1 MSIPQEKVR
10 HTHPRPYYKLVIMGF
25 SEKQFL
31 FQTLLQHKQ
40 KCNLQLGRFH
50 TQMSGCH
57 HYSSND
63 KLRGQKNHFSP
74 NVTLTPIIESG
85 GKY

>member
-1 MSIPQEKVR
+1 
-10 HTHPRPYYKLVIMGF
+10 MGF

-40 KCNLQLGRFH
+40 KQSATGQVSH
-50 TQMSGCH
+50 PDEHCH
-57 HYSSND
+57 HYISNY
-63 KLRGQKNHFSP
+63 KLCGQKNLFFP
-74 NVTLTPIIESG
+74 NVTLAPIIESG